1 MNCCGKLFNLTIF
14 VSNFLFFLTGCAIL
28 GLGAYMQANINTFGD
43 FMIDYDVNSAVM
55 LMGLG
60 GVILCLAFLGCMGA
74 CTGKNCQQ
82 NISLPKLPPI
92 YCTSNRI
99 YSNKYGIHLFSLE
112 SACLMYTYATT
123 IAIVLTVEIGAGVAL
138 LIFKSSVSDILEQG
152 LVDGLDSYGIET
164 NVTDAYA
171 ATTKS
176 WDELQQNMKCC
187 GVTEFTDW
195 GANPIKNATGAVPDS
210 CCKEVTKGC
219 GFGALKTENDT
230 PDAIY
235 TDGCLNKIFDVIQ
248 ANITWV
254 AIAAAC
260 VVAVQVV
267 IICVSCCLGNTMK
280 KAQYEKK

>member
-74 CTGKNCQQ
+74 CT
-82 NISLPKLPPI
+82 
-92 YCTSNRI
+92 
-99 YSNKYGIHLFSLE
+99 E